1 MQITGPHPGTGP
13 ATRAFV
19 VGVSHYPFLSGDQ
32 ATAQGQELGMEDLSS
47 AARSASEVT
56 AWLLGEYH
64 NPDAPLA
71 EVTLF
76 LSPADGEQLHPDVV
90 TAMAGQTAPALRDDV
105 EVAFNLFREA
115 CRSDP
120 GNVAFVYVVGHGIQL
135 DKHGAVL
142 LLEDFAVDGR
152 TLLYGALDVE
162 GCRRSMDEDGNA
174 GHQLWFSDACRQ
186 KPDVVRKFE
195 SIRGG
200 YAPDERP
207 GNVAACPIFL
217 AASTREKAFATIDGT
232 SLFNQALMW
241 ALRGGAARGPS
252 AACPDWHVPATQLI
266 TVLPARVTELLAGLP
281 EQQTVHVTGTVNE
294 VVAQRL
300 AAAPPVEIDV
310 DLDPV
315 DHQPVP
321 LAELLLMTTTPQQVT
336 PGWPLHFTGPPG
348 IYKLQAT
355 GDDGTH
361 GELVFNAEP
370 PRFRAQIVVQR

>member
-1 MQITGPHPGTGP
+1 MKIAGPAAGGGP
-13 ATRAFV
+13 ATHAFV
-19 VGVSHYPFLSGDQ
+19 VGVSHYPFLDGPG
-32 ATAQGQELGMEDLSS
+32 ATTQGAELGMADLSS

-71 EVTLF
+71 DVTLF
-76 LSPADGEQLHPDVV
+76 LSPSEGEQLHPDIV
-90 TAMAGQTAPALRDDV
+90 TAMAGQSAPALRDDV
-105 EVAFNLFREA
+105 EVAFNQFREA

-120 GNVAFVYVVGHGIQL
+120 RNVAFVYVVGHGIQL

-142 LLEDFAVDGR
+142 LLQDFGVDGR
-152 TLLYGALDVE
+152 NLLYGALVVE
-162 GCRRSMDEDGNA
+162 GCRRSMDESGNA
-174 GHQLWFSDACRQ
+174 DHQLWFSDACRQ
-186 KPDVVRKFE
+186 RPDVVRKFE
-195 SIRGG
+195 TLRGA

-217 AASTREKAFATIDGT
+217 AASTREKAFATVDGT
-232 SLFNQALMW
+232 SIFNQALMW
-241 ALRGGAARGPS
+241 ALRGGGARGPS
-252 AACPDWHVPATQLI
+252 AGCPDWHVPATQLI
-266 TVLPARVTELLAGLP
+266 TVLPARVTELLSGFP

-310 DLDPV
+310 DLDPE
-315 DHQPVP
+315 DHDPVP
-321 LAELLLMTTTPQQVT
+321 LAELLLMTTTPQEVA

-355 GDDGTH
+355 TDGGTLA
-361 GELVFNAEP
+361 EIVFNAEP
-370 PRFRAQIVVQR
+370 PRCRTRIVVA